1 MGAHQKGSRLSQSP
15 PAPQWRRDRHYV
27 GLNYNERRVIYIN
40 IYLSSLPILVIAAA
54 MSISP
59 LVQVREI
66 PDEASLSVLGHSGEG
81 VVAACE
87 EDRAA
92 QVDGTGLTTI
102 ICY

>member
-1 MGAHQKGSRLSQSP
+1 MT
-15 PAPQWRRDRHYV
+15 AP
-27 GLNYNERRVIYIN
+27 
-40 IYLSSLPILVIAAA
+40 

-92 QVDGTGLTTI
+92 QVDGTGQTTI
-102 ICY
+102 NMLFVIYPSHLMSTQYRIPS